1 MGYNSAADCGYYT
14 LSGVIYPELFQINN
28 PGYFLLTVFVGTGII
43 FIVRQGVSR
52 YNFGV

>member
-14 LSGVIYPELFQINN
+14 LSGVKYPELFQINN